1 MPDYQNSERL
11 FQSAKKVIPGGVNS
25 PVRAFGSVGGNPIFI
40 KSGDG
45 AEITDED
52 GNKYIDYVMSWGPL
66 ILGHS
71 HPLVIGAL
79 EDTLKKGTSFGAPTA
94 LEEELARFIV
104 KRIKSIDKLRLV
116 NSGTEATMTA
126 IRLARA
132 YTDRPL
138 IVKLDGCYHGHSDG
152 FLTLAGS
159 GMMTSGMPA
168 SPGIPEDITNLTIT
182 APYNSS
188 EAILSIFRKYGE
200 DIAAVIVEPIAA
212 NMGVIPPADGYLNT
226 LRDVTADF
234 DSVLIFDE
242 VITGFR
248 VAFGGAQELYEIE
261 PDITC
266 YGKIIGG
273 GLPVGAVGGKVE
285 IMDLL
290 APDGSVY
297 QAGTLSG
304 NPLAVSA
311 GLAALKFLD
320 EKNPYIQL
328 DETSE
333 LLEMAMMDNLKEA
346 GIEGLVQ
353 RVGSIM
359 TLFFSKNNVGDFE
372 DAKKSDTEL
381 YSKYFH
387 GMLDRGIYLAPS
399 AFEAMFVSAAHTTA
413 IIERTVEAQREA
425 LKSL

>member
-1 MPDYQNSERL
+1 MLDKQNSGKL

-25 PVRAFGSVGGNPIFI
+25 PVRAFGSVGGTPVFV

-45 AEITDED
+45 AEIADED

-66 ILGHS
+66 ILGHC
-71 HPLVIGAL
+71 HPQVIEVL
-79 EDTLKKGTSFGAPTA
+79 EDTIKKGTSFGAPTA

-138 IVKLDGCYHGHSDG
+138 IIKLEGCYHGHSDG
-152 FLTLAGS
+152 FLTQAGS

-168 SPGIPEDITNLTIT
+168 SPGIPEDITALTIG

-188 EAILSIFRKYGE
+188 EAILSIFRKHGE
-200 DIAAVIVEPIAA
+200 DVAAVIAEPIAA
-212 NMGVIPPADGYLNT
+212 NMGVIPPVDGYLQT

-234 DSVLIFDE
+234 DTVLIFDE
-242 VITGFR
+242 VISGFR

-261 PDITC
+261 PDLTC
-266 YGKIIGG
+266 FGKIIGG
-273 GLPVGAVGGKVE
+273 GLPVGAIGGRAE

-290 APDGSVY
+290 APEGSVY

-311 GLAALKFLD
+311 GLATLKFLD

-328 DETSE
+328 DETTE
-333 LLEMAMMDNLKEA
+333 LLEMAMTDNLKEA
-346 GIEGLVQ
+346 GIEGIIQ

-359 TLFFSKNNVGDFE
+359 TLFFTKNEVRNFD
-372 DAKKSDTEL
+372 DAKKTDTKL
-381 YSKYFH
+381 YRKYFH
-387 GMLDRGIYLAPS
+387 GMLDKGIYLAPS
-399 AFEAMFVSAAHTTA
+399 AFEAMFISTAHTTA
-413 IIERTVEAQREA
+413 HIERTIEAQREVF
-425 LKSL
+425 KGI